1 MSNRAIWAVALSV
14 AVLLGYVALRL
25 FMVFYTDLLWFSQ
38 MGYRPTF
45 MTMAGSKVLCF
56 LAFGSAFLLVAGL
69 NVWIAH
75 RNGLITR
82 IMPLEV
88 VVDGE
93 GATLPERLKRQK
105 WVWGGVVA
113 AMADVAGGIA
123 AFSLFEAGADILT
136 VEIKINYL
144 APAGGEAL
152 IARGE
157 VIKSGRTLTIVRS
170 EIFAVDDAAET
181 LCAAGMGTLM
191 TRRQ

>member
-1 MSNRAIWAVALSV
+1 MGFTARNPNFEAVARENYLRQTFMHHIG
-14 AVLLGYVALRL
+14 AELAEITPGHCILRL
-25 FMVFYTDLLWFSQ
+25 KVRPDLTQ
-38 MGYRPTF
+38 Q
-45 MTMAGSKVLCF
+45 
-56 LAFGSAFLLVAGL
+56 
-69 NVWIAH
+69 
-75 RNGLITR
+75 NGF
-82 IMPLEV
+82 V
-88 VVDGE
+88 H
-93 GATLPERLKRQK
+93 
-105 WVWGGVVA
+105 GGVVA